1 MVFLDYCNDINN
13 LSRNT
18 ILYAHGRLDG
28 TMFGSLRKVLNYFD
42 EYQIT
47 IETENEI
54 LYFEIFS
61 TYKIPTT
68 NDYIKVNFNSDDDF
82 INWANM
88 IKNRS
93 KYDYKVSITKDD
105 KILTLSTCYDEKNKI
120 VVHSKLIKK
129 ESK

>member
-1 MVFLDYCNDINN
+1 
-13 LSRNT
+13 
-18 ILYAHGRLDG
+18 
-28 TMFGSLRKVLNYFD
+28 
-42 EYQIT
+42 
-47 IETENEI
+47 
-54 LYFEIFS
+54 
-61 TYKIPTT
+61 
-68 NDYIKVNFNSDDDF
+68 
-82 INWANM
+82 M

>member
-1 MVFLDYCNDINN
+1 
-13 LSRNT
+13 
-18 ILYAHGRLDG
+18 
-28 TMFGSLRKVLNYFD
+28 MFGSLRKVLNYFD